1 MVYNINYETL
11 TDVIKHY
18 IKVAKQNKGELVVF
32 NKIHDEADEFIICD
46 IKDFEALKI
55 KKNDFLEVTIYDS
68 DDDDIAYSEFLI
80 GNGDDNS
87 LAKEKILGIKPTEKK
102 ESTPAKQPTLE
113 KNSSQ
118 NHFQKFMKKK

>member
-1 MVYNINYETL
+1 MAYNINYETL
-11 TDVIKHY
+11 TEVIKHY
-18 IKVAKQNKGELVVF
+18 IKVAKQSKGELVVF
-32 NKIHDEADEFIICD
+32 NKVHDEADEFIIAD

-55 KKNDFLEVTIYDS
+55 KKNDFLEVTVYDS
-68 DDDDIAYSEFLI
+68 EDDDIAYSEFLI

-87 LAKEKILGIKPTEKK
+87 LVKEKILGIKSTEKK
-102 ESTPAKQPTLE
+102 ESAPVKQKTFE